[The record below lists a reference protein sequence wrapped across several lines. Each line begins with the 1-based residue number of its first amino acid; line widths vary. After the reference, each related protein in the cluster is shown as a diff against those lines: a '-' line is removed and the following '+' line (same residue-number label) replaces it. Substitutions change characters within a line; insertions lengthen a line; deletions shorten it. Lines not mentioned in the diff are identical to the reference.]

1 MGSSDLNSALG
12 VAGPADRAGVAPP
25 GFPPA
30 APGDLANRA
39 YRRYLDAYRVA
50 RFIVGLGTFI
60 KVLAAIAG
68 VLVFILGLVGASE
81 NFGRSASEAVG
92 IVAFLMGV
100 VTWLVFFIAGVIV
113 SAQGQQLKATL
124 DSAVH
129 TSPFLDPEGK
139 ARAMSL

>member
-1 MGSSDLNSALG
+1 MADSDLNSALG
-12 VAGPADRAGVAPP
+12 MGSPVVQAGVAPA

-30 APGDLANRA
+30 SPGDLANRA

-60 KVLAAIAG
+60 KVLGAVAG
-68 VLVFILGLVGASE
+68 ILVFVIGLFGASE
-81 NFGRSASEAVG
+81 TFGRNGQEIAG
-92 IVAFLMGV
+92 LVAFLMGAV
-100 VTWLVFFIAGVIV
+100 VWLVFFIAGVIV